1 MSSDEL
7 ILYHY
12 DGSPF
17 AEKIRLAM
25 GLKKLHWRSVHVPSV
40 PPRPLLG
47 CLTGGYRRIPVM
59 QIGADIYCDTHLIL
73 RTLDR
78 VRPDVVPLFSN
89 STTQP
94 LCWWWD
100 KATFVP
106 MATLWFA
113 LHGKSLPQEFID
125 DRTKFAPQFDLSKVA
140 NEENIV
146 LNVQRI
152 KSHFSW
158 LTDILADGRLFLQG
172 EPSALD
178 ITAYHILW
186 FAKKKFTNGAKD
198 LLPEF
203 YQSKLFCS
211 WYERVA
217 ALGHGVSE
225 EMTAE
230 QAFEIAKQTEPVQP
244 KYLSNDPNNE
254 WSLGDRLY
262 VTPDD
267 MGRVPVEGTLV
278 AADDHEIVLQISNEQ
293 AGNIHVHFPRAGF
306 DVTKIT

>member
-1 MSSDEL
+1 MSDEL

-17 AEKIRLAM
+17 AEKVRLAM
-25 GLKKLHWRSVHVPSV
+25 GLKKLIWRSVHVPTV
-40 PPRPLLG
+40 PPRSLLDR
-47 CLTGGYRRIPVM
+47 LTGGYRRIPVM

-78 VRPDVVPLFSN
+78 LRPDAPSLLSN

-106 MATLWFA
+106 AATLWFA
-113 LHGKSLPQEFID
+113 LHGNSLPQEFLE
-125 DRTKFAPQFDLSKVA
+125 DRKKFAPNLDLSKVA
-140 NEENIV
+140 NEENIS

-152 KSHFSW
+152 KSHLGW
-158 LTDILADGRLFLQG
+158 LTNILTDGRLFLQG

-186 FAKKKFTNGAKD
+186 FARKNFANGAKD
-198 LLPEF
+198 ILPEL
-203 YQSKLFCS
+203 YESKFLFS

-217 ALGHGVSE
+217 ALGHGISE
-225 EMTAE
+225 EMTSE
-230 QAFEIAKQTEPVQP
+230 QAFEIAKQAEPAET
-244 KYLSNDPNNE
+244 KYISTDGNHRWSVGDKLS
-254 WSLGDRLY
+254 

-278 AADDHEIVLQISNEQ
+278 AADDHEIVLRLFNEE
-293 AGNIHVHFPRAGF
+293 AGNINVHFPRAGF
-306 DVTKIT
+306 DAVKV